1 MSPEL
6 QAGFA
11 LMLLGM
17 GGTFFALILFYFLT
31 KLLVKFGSPKK

>member
-1 MSPEL
+1 MNPEL

-31 KLLVKFGSPKK
+31 KLLVKVGSTKK

>member
-1 MSPEL
+1 MRPEL

-17 GGTFFALILFYFLT
+17 GGTFFALIIFYFLT
-31 KLLVKFGSPKK
+31 KILVKIGSGKK